1 MEKGQESMSMVDL
14 IMMGYS
20 GDKVQDT
27 RKVVQCA
34 VDGKVSTG
42 LNKPELFTLAS
53 LLVKFICPLQEPSAN
68 QIPVQAN
75 NAPDVAKSFTA
86 QKGALTQFEEEE
98 LNGAASEQNT
108 SSANIVTRTSQKK
121 TETPVICFHY
131 RRNNCKYFGKQQGK
145 CKFSHPKKCNTYMTH
160 GPKSHKNPKG
170 CDQKQCSS
178 YHPKLCHQS
187 VKNKLCPREKCNYSH
202 LRGTKR
208 NSQRN
213 EWKSAQDLKTPHEGN
228 NGLSGLQ
235 TSVSNPP
242 WSQAVT

>member
-1 MEKGQESMSMVDL
+1 M
-14 IMMGYS
+14 Y
-20 GDKVQDT
+20 
-27 RKVVQCA
+27 
-34 VDGKVSTG
+34 
-42 LNKPELFTLAS
+42 
-53 LLVKFICPLQEPSAN
+53 
-68 QIPVQAN
+68 
-75 NAPDVAKSFTA
+75 
-86 QKGALTQFEEEE
+86 
-98 LNGAASEQNT
+98 
-108 SSANIVTRTSQKK
+108 IVTRASQKK

-242 WSQAVT
+242 WSQAVTSGHESPFLERIFNTLDKLSVRIAQIEGQRREWPYLPSLSQRPMLSQMGDFSACT